1 MKRGIKAWLPSMKGF
16 RWEHRLSAFAL
27 IAFMLVGVVC
37 ALVSPLSAQA
47 QASIKVG
54 AEGDT
59 VREIQ
64 KRLKDW
70 GYYQGSADGYYGQ
83 QTANAVKR
91 FQTSNGLTADGVVG
105 KATAAA
111 LGVRLPAD
119 PTQGSGAG
127 NDGNQDDVYLLA
139 RAIYG
144 EARGEPYEGKVA
156 VAAVILNR
164 VRSSQFPN
172 SIAGVIYQPLAFT
185 AVADGQINLTPDED
199 ALRAARDALNGWD
212 PSGGALYYF
221 NPETATS
228 KWIWSRKLITII
240 GKHRFCL

>member
-1 MKRGIKAWLPSMKGF
+1 MKRGIKAWLPSFEGF

-27 IAFMLVGVVC
+27 AAFMLVGVIC
-37 ALVSPLSAQA
+37 ALASPEAARA

-70 GYYQGSADGYYGQ
+70 GYYFGNVDGYYGQ
-83 QTANAVKR
+83 QTANAVKK
-91 FQTSNGLTADGVVG
+91 FQTANGLTSDGVVG
-105 KATAAA
+105 RATAAA
-111 LGVRLPAD
+111 LGVRLPPD
-119 PTQGSGAG
+119 PAQGGGGGAS
-127 NDGNQDDVYLLA
+127 GNQDDVYLLA
-139 RAIYG
+139 RAVYG

-164 VRSSQFPN
+164 VRDAQFPN

-185 AVADGQINLTPDED
+185 AVADGQINLTPDAE
-199 ALRAARDALNGWD
+199 AIRAARDAMNGWD

-221 NPETATS
+221 NPEKATS
-228 KWIWSRKLITII
+228 KWIWSRRLIVII
-240 GKHRFCL
+240 GKHRFCI